1 MRAATQSIISL
12 LLLHSSTAMT
22 IPPAKPSLNKPG
34 LKIAAGAALGNIL
47 QGFNTGVIGGAL
59 LYIVPEFQLDSRP
72 EVTGL
77 IASSTTMGATLGTLA
92 AGKLLQEGGRK
103 TTLIVSC
110 ALFLLG
116 GVLMGLA
123 PTTRF

>member
-47 QGFNTGVIGGAL
+47 QGFNTGVIMLFFLAKCYTGSGSLSLSCTPPSNVLPVGSSVL
-59 LYIVPEFQLDSRP
+59 LP
-72 EVTGL
+72 T
-77 IASSTTMGATLGTLA
+77 ASERATLILA
-92 AGKLLQEGGRK
+92 SWKRLSARFAR
-103 TTLIVSC
+103 TSC
-110 ALFLLG
+110 LPAL
-116 GVLMGLA
+116 
-123 PTTRF
+123 